1 MDSKTKIKLLLAMTF
16 VLVLIGTLFF
26 RDSTQTS
33 NSENVVKVSDKSK
46 KNYADFDPAEQVSQD
61 QRDIELA
68 KANAKKEKAKIDEE
82 AKAFEDQFSR
92 VDRMWSKAVQYK
104 FKKLGISESAF
115 EQYQQMRQD
124 FEQEALSGLEK
135 FHQDMKSKK
144 GEDYTYRITEF
155 DDKVMNELRK
165 KYHDRL
171 ANIIGEEAMKEF
183 VLMRDQFNE
192 KLMRSQKGVAEDY
205 TIDF

>member
-1 MDSKTKIKLLLAMTF
+1 MTF

>member
-1 MDSKTKIKLLLAMTF
+1 MTF

-26 RDSTQTS
+26 RDSPQST
-33 NSENVVKVSDKSK
+33 NSDNVVKASDKSK
-46 KNYADFDPAEQVSQD
+46 KNYAGFDPAEQLSQD
-61 QRDIELA
+61 ERDLELA
-68 KANAKKEKAKIDEE
+68 KAEAAKEKAKINKE

-92 VDRMWSKAVQYK
+92 IDRMWSTAVQYK
-104 FKKLGISESAF
+104 FKKLGISEAAF

-135 FHQDMKSKK
+135 FHQEMKNQK